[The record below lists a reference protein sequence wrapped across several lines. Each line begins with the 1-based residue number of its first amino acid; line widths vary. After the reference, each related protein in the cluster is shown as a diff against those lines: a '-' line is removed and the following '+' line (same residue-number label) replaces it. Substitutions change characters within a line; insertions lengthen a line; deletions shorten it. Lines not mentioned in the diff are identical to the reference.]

1 MERFP
6 LWSVQR
12 NQQGLEVVDVSHLDQ
27 RVISRAFVFPEF
39 FFQSSTFSFKQNAE
53 NMKLQIC
60 QFQVTRSGSDK
71 DQWSRYEQ
79 KLRGKAHEDT
89 FKFFTNPRTCHWC
102 HFTYFPTSL
111 SFRQVPSLDS
121 PDLYCSTPLPSF
133 RPAENWP
140 VYLRNTVINWR
151 PEHGSIIFQEI
162 IIFPKRFSP
171 SQIVATQK

>member
-1 MERFP
+1 MSPILTRG
-6 LWSVQR
+6 S
-12 NQQGLEVVDVSHLDQ
+12 S
-27 RVISRAFVFPEF
+27 PELL
-39 FFQSSTFSFKQNAE
+39 SSQNSSFKAPLLVLNKTLKIW
-53 NMKLQIC
+53 NFC

-71 DQWSRYEQ
+71 DIGISYISRYEQ

-162 IIFPKRFSP
+162 IIFPEKVFSFP
-171 SQIVATQK
+171 NSGNAEIAR